1 MPSENVLDVDQ
12 MNLEELWNMN
22 QFYKQQTNAETK
34 AAKAKGGS
42 GGNRLDESARE
53 FSKKQ
58 VTVNR
63 EIDQRLMDIHQD
75 RDPFARKQDNA
86 RDAREAST
94 PMQWANFPDRFDW
107 PGIDTPKR

>member
-22 QFYKQQTNAETK
+22 QFYKRQTDAETK
-34 AAKAKGGS
+34 AAKAKGGA
-42 GGNRLDESARE
+42 GTNKLDESARE

-58 VTVNR
+58 LTVNR
-63 EIDQRLMDIHQD
+63 EIDQRLMGIHQERND
-75 RDPFARKQDNA
+75 YARKQDNSRKA
-86 RDAREAST
+86 QKAST